1 MLTLSIGTFN
11 VNSIK
16 ARLPNLLV
24 WLRENP
30 TDIVLL
36 QELKCVDEAFPA
48 MELEELGYNLAIHG
62 QKTYNGVAICSKF
75 PIDDVI
81 RGLPPLPSPAGG
93 GSNPLAD
100 SGGWPEVGALQPATL
115 STSLGDVDPPPA
127 GDDVQARYI
136 EAVISLPGS
145 AMRVA
150 SAYVPNGQDMA
161 SEKFPYKLRFFERLK
176 LHWEA
181 TLKYNEVAV
190 LGGDFNCAP
199 LPIDTWDPARQDG
212 AICYHPAERE
222 RLRALLNLGMYDAFR
237 VLHPDVKQYSWWDYR
252 GGGYERSQGMRIDHL
267 LLSGMAVDKL
277 TECHID
283 ESPRQ
288 AERPSDHA
296 PVVCR
301 LTF

>member
-1 MLTLSIGTFN
+1 MNHCMQNITIATFN

-30 TDIVLL
+30 IDVVLL
-36 QELKCVDEAFPA
+36 QELKCVDEAFPS

-93 GSNPLAD
+93 GTNPR
-100 SGGWPEVGALQPATL
+100 
-115 STSLGDVDPPPA
+115 A

-136 EAVISLPGS
+136 EAVVSLPGI

-150 SAYVPNGQDMA
+150 SAYVPNGQDVA
-161 SEKFPYKLRFFERLK
+161 SEKFPYKLRFLERLK

-199 LPIDTWDPARQDG
+199 LPLDTWDPERQDG

-222 RLRALLNLGMYDAFR
+222 RLRALMNLGMYDAFR
-237 VLHPDVKQYSWWDYR
+237 VLYPDAKQYSWWDYR

-283 ESPRQ
+283 ETPRQ